1 MSQEASELLMYV
13 ACDDVHSTGRG
24 ALLHDA
30 RGREGERALVTLP
43 VRSPPTPALA
53 RERDDRE
60 DAEVGLGTADERVV
74 VLGRV

>member
-13 ACDDVHSTGRG
+13 TGDDVHLSGRG

-43 VRSPPTPALA
+43 VCSPPTPA